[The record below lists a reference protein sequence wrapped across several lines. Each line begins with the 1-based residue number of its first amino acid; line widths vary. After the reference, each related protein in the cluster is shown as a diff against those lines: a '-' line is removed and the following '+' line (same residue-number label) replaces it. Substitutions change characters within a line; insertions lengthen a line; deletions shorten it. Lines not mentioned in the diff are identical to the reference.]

1 MLNDRNEADRAWHR
15 SRSPVTLMLIAVNVA
30 MFVFQNAADSGA
42 FPIYRE
48 LALSVDGLKHGHFW
62 QVITF
67 QFLHLPLSDGG
78 IFHLLGN
85 LFVIHLFGRRLEETM
100 GGANFLKLYL
110 LSGTMGGMLQMA
122 GGWLSPENFGVAVVG
137 ASAGA
142 FGLIAAYGTLFPRE
156 QLRPFFLPVAV
167 RADVVLALGVTVTVV
182 GLFLPSGHVAHCAHL
197 GGILTG
203 VLLAR
208 QALRRRP
215 APVMAAVEAKSS
227 LNTVPVPD

>member
-1 MLNDRNEADRAWHR
+1 MALTRRAWR
-15 SRSPVTLMLIAVNVA
+15 WPVTLTLIAVNVA
-30 MFVFQNAADSGA
+30 MFVFQNAAESSA
-42 FPIYRE
+42 FPVYRE
-48 LALSVDGLKHGHFW
+48 FALSVDGLKHGHFW

-85 LFVIHLFGRRLEETM
+85 LFVIHLFGRRLEETI
-100 GGANFLKLYL
+100 GGVNFLKLYL
-110 LSGTMGGMLQMA
+110 VSGTMGGMLQMA

-156 QLRPFFLPVAV
+156 LLRPFFLPVPV
-167 RADVVLALGVTVTVV
+167 RADVVLALGVMVTVV
-182 GLFLPSGHVAHCAHL
+182 GLFLPSGHVAHFAHL

-203 VLLAR
+203 FLFAR
-208 QALRRRP
+208 QAMRRNP
-215 APVMAAVEAKSS
+215 APMMTAAAKSS
-227 LNTVPVPD
+227 LNTLPAPD

>member
-1 MLNDRNEADRAWHR
+1 MSNDRNDITQARHG

-42 FPIYRE
+42 FPVYKE
-48 LALSVDGLKHGHFW
+48 FALSVDGLKHGHFW

-67 QFLHLPLSDGG
+67 QFLHLPLNDGG

-85 LFVIHLFGRRLEETM
+85 LFVIHLFGRRIEETM

-167 RADVVLALGVTVTVV
+167 RADVLLALGVTITVA

-203 VLLAR
+203 FLFAR
-208 QALRRRP
+208 QTMRRHP
-215 APVMAAVEAKSS
+215 AAAMAAVEAKSS
-227 LNTVPVPD
+227 LNTIPAPD

>member
-1 MLNDRNEADRAWHR
+1 MLNDGNHIAQARHGWRR
-15 SRSPVTLMLIAVNVA
+15 PVTLMLISVNVA
-30 MFVFQNAADSGA
+30 MFVFQNAAASGA
-42 FPIYRE
+42 FPVYKE
-48 LALSVDGLKHGHFW
+48 FALSVDGLKHGHFW
-62 QVITF
+62 QLITF

-85 LFVIHLFGRRLEETM
+85 LFVIHLFGKRLEETM
-100 GGANFLKLYL
+100 GGTNFLKLYL
-110 LSGTMGGMLQMA
+110 VSGTMGGMLQMA

-156 QLRPFFLPVAV
+156 QLRPFFLPVSI
-167 RADVVLALGVTVTVV
+167 RADVLLALGVTITVV

-203 VLLAR
+203 FLFAR
-208 QALRRRP
+208 QVMRRHP
-215 APVMAAVEAKSS
+215 APAVEAKSS
-227 LNTVPVPD
+227 LNTIPAPD

>member
-1 MLNDRNEADRAWHR
+1 MSNDRNDIAQARHG

-42 FPIYRE
+42 FPVYKE
-48 LALSVDGLKHGHFW
+48 FALSIDGLKHGHFW

-67 QFLHLPLSDGG
+67 QFLHLPLNDGG

-85 LFVIHLFGRRLEETM
+85 LFVIHVFGKRIEETM
-100 GGANFLKLYL
+100 GGTNFLKLYL

-156 QLRPFFLPVAV
+156 QLRPFFLPVAI
-167 RADVVLALGVTVTVV
+167 RADVLLALGVTITVAE
-182 GLFLPSGHVAHCAHL
+182 LFLPSGHVAHCAHL

-203 VLLAR
+203 FLFAR
-208 QALRRRP
+208 QVIRRNP
-215 APVMAAVEAKSS
+215 APAMAAVESKSS
-227 LNTVPVPD
+227 LNTIPAPD